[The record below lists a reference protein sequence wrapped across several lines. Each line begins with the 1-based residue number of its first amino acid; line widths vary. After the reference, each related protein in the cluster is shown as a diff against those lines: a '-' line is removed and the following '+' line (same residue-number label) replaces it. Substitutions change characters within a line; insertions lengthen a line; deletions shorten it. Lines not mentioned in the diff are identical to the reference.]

1 MESVCAEHEVSIR
14 RACSIFDFNR
24 SMFYYQSKRDDQ
36 SAVDAVLAIA
46 NKHPRYGCP
55 TITKMLRRQHG
66 WNHKRIER
74 IYRQLNLKWRKRGKR
89 RLPAR
94 IKQSLQ
100 ATAAPN
106 QTWSIDFMHD
116 SLWNGRK
123 FRTFNVIDDFNR
135 QALAIEIE
143 HSIPTSRV
151 IRSLEQVID
160 HRGKPNRIRMDN
172 GPEFT
177 SAKFEIWCKEQD
189 IHLQFIQPGKPTQ
202 NAYIE
207 SFNGLYRRHVLDA
220 YVFESLED
228 VRTITEEWISHYNSE
243 KPHQSL
249 CDLTPNEYLL
259 KYGQL
264 SCLKS
269 VDELPTLQQ
278 IDDNNDGRLIE
289 KSVL

>member
-1 MESVCAEHEVSIR
+1 VSIR

-24 SMFYYQSKRDDQ
+24 SMLYYKSRRDDQ

-55 TITKMLRRQHG
+55 TITKMIRRQHP
-66 WNHKRIER
+66 WNHKRVER
-74 IYRQLNLKWRKRGKR
+74 IYRQLNLKWRKRGRR

-94 IKQSLQ
+94 TKQSLR

-116 SLWNGRK
+116 CLWNGRK

-135 QALAIEIE
+135 QALTIEVG
-143 HSIPTSRV
+143 HSLPTARV
-151 IRSLEQVID
+151 IRSLEQVIE
-160 HRGKPNRIRMDN
+160 HRGKPDRIRMDN

-177 SAKFEIWCKEQD
+177 SAQFEIWCKEQKID
-189 IHLQFIQPGKPTQ
+189 LQFIQPGKPTQ

-220 YVFESLED
+220 YIFETLED
-228 VRTITEEWISHYNSE
+228 VRAVTDEWINHYNTE

-249 CDLTPNEYLL
+249 YDLTPSEYLL

-264 SCLKS
+264 DSSKS
-269 VDELPTLQQ
+269 VDELPTFQQ
-278 IDDNNDGRLIE
+278 MHGNNDDRLIE
-289 KSVL
+289 KSFL